1 MGADSGLM
9 CYQPT
14 GPLVRTVDEVPL
26 WIKPGIVGWI
36 PIIGPALNVL
46 YDWKRQKL
54 AYKSVGEFISD
65 NLGPGED
72 MRGKRVGILEQ
83 VTNNANIFDGTNGH
97 PNAKGPSEG

>member
-1 MGADSGLM
+1 MGADSDLM

-14 GPLVRTVDEVPL
+14 RPLVRTVNEVPL

-46 YDWKRQKL
+46 YNWKRQKL
-54 AYKSVGEFISD
+54 TYNSIGEFISD

-72 MRGKRVGILEQ
+72 VRGKRVDILEQ
-83 VTNNANIFDGTNGH
+83 VINNANIFDGTNRH
-97 PNAKGPSEG
+97 PNAKGSSEG